1 MHLSIDLSEKFEAE
15 KSTVSWVEE
24 GIVRVHF
31 KSNSL
36 IFPSDQLEFIELQ
49 KKLTRGK
56 PHAVL
61 FTSGKSVNFSLES
74 RENAVVIE
82 TSVNSTANATVVN
95 NIFVMAMAG
104 IYSSFYK
111 LKKPYKVFSSEKDA
125 LVWLRKHLKKE
136 HETGV

>member
-1 MHLSIDLSEKFEAE
+1 MHFSIDLSEKFEAE

-31 KSNSL
+31 KSKSL

-61 FTSGKSVNFSLES
+61 FTSGNSVNYSLEA
-74 RENAVVIE
+74 RENAVTLE
-82 TSVNSTANATVVN
+82 SSTNSIANALVVR
-95 NIFVMAMAG
+95 NIFVMTLAG
-104 IYSSFYK
+104 IYNSFYK